1 MAGKKFRCWK
11 HSTGKTGW
19 IPSCKF
25 TEGNAIC
32 LIRSELFLTPSVW
45 HVNNFNGAQ
54 NEAKSAVAV
63 NAESEWV
70 RGPGPRVSLF
80 SSVWILIV
88 QRLYGG
94 GSLTLYLIYANTLA
108 SIHPAQN
115 PLVYVRSFALVL
127 DVAGGAPLRCDLW
140 PMIAHGAAF
149 VLSGELWWTVF
160 PQVAKWHD
168 FLLRKREREHTV
180 RRVPQIDVADAV
192 VLCGVRELF
201 ATGCSADCF
210 LPLNADVVFSHTS
223 VLGTRL
229 MMMMMMMMWFIS
241 C

>member
-115 PLVYVRSFALVL
+115 PLVYVRSFLKSQVAL
-127 DVAGGAPLRCDLW
+127 
-140 PMIAHGAAF
+140 
-149 VLSGELWWTVF
+149 LSGATFDPWSHTARRSFSLVNCGEPCSPRLQSDTIFCWE
-160 PQVAKWHD
+160 
-168 FLLRKREREHTV
+168 RERESTPWDV
-180 RRVPQIDVADAV
+180 CRKLMLQTQWFCAVFENCLPPGVAQI
-192 VLCGVRELF
+192 
-201 ATGCSADCF
+201 
-210 LPLNADVVFSHTS
+210 VFCPWM
-223 VLGTRL
+223 L
-229 MMMMMMMMWFIS
+229 MWFS
-241 C
+241 LTQVYWAHV